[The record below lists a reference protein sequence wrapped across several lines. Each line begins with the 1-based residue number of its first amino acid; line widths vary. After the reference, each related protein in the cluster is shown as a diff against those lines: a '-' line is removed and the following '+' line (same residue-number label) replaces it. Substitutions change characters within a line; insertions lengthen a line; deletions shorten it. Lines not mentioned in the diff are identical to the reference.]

1 MYITK
6 CVVPMLPRLQ
16 KCQGIKEG
24 AHKDLIDVKVNNM
37 LKALSHELDWA
48 FDNMDNLMLAS
59 Y

>member
-1 MYITK
+1 
-6 CVVPMLPRLQ
+6 MLPRLQ